1 MAYFDILL
9 PVKNGAAY
17 LAEALASIR
26 AQTFTDWRLLVL
38 DHGSTDRTLDIAQAH
53 ALEDARI
60 RIHSLPD
67 ARGLSGLLNAGLDL
81 CDANYVVRHDADDI
95 ALPERL
101 RHTQAGFAA
110 HPGMVAIGGQLTNFD
125 DRGRTLRQHPLP
137 TEPGRIAAA
146 MLFCNPVAH
155 PTVAMRLDR
164 LQALGARYGV
174 EFGAGQPARPAPE
187 FGNLV
192 EDYFLFGQLALL
204 GLVANLPQQLIRYRV
219 HPGGVGRQ
227 KFAAQM
233 AASQNVSL
241 HLAERLRGMA
251 GTARFDPTPF
261 CNHGGI
267 LFDLG
272 EERTDFSPEFEAVR
286 TALLRMDAHP
296 AQVRREL
303 RYRQILANRS
313 RAVMLARYAL
323 FRSLHRPMMNEET
336 TIKLHLLGR
345 KGPQAQR
352 LPAPAAV

>member
-17 LAEALASIR
+17 LTEALDSIR
-26 AQTFTDWRLLVL
+26 AQTVTDWRLFVL
-38 DHGSTDRTLDIAQAH
+38 DHGSTDHTLEIAQSR
-53 ALEDARI
+53 ALVDPRI

-67 ARGLSGLLNAGLDL
+67 ARGLSGLLNAGLAL
-81 CDANYVVRHDADDI
+81 CDAKYVVRHDADDI

-110 HPGMVAIGGQLTNFD
+110 HPDVVALGGQLTNFD
-125 DRGRTLRQHPLP
+125 DRGRTLPQHPLP
-137 TEPGRIAAA
+137 TAPGRIAAA

-174 EFGAGQPARPAPE
+174 EFGTGHPARPAPE
-187 FGNLV
+187 FENLV

-204 GLVANLPQQLIRYRV
+204 GMVANVPQQLIRYRM

-233 AASQNVSL
+233 AASQSVSL
-241 HLAERLRGMA
+241 RLAERLRDMVGA
-251 GTARFDPTPF
+251 APFDPTPF

-272 EERTDFSPEFEAVR
+272 GRTDFSAEFDSLR
-286 TALLRMDAHP
+286 NALQRMDAAP
-296 AQVRREL
+296 AHIRREL
-303 RYRQILANRS
+303 RYRHTLANRS
-313 RAVMLARYAL
+313 RPAMLARYAL
-323 FRSLHRPMMNEET
+323 FRSRHRPVMNEQT

-345 KGPQAQR
+345 KGPRAQ
-352 LPAPAAV
+352 LMPSLAAV

>member
-17 LAEALASIR
+17 LAEALTSIR
-26 AQTFTDWRLLVL
+26 AQTFKDWRLLVL

-53 ALEDARI
+53 ALADARI
-60 RIHSLPD
+60 RIHSLPG

-81 CDANYVVRHDADDI
+81 CDAQYVVRHDADDI

-101 RHTQAGFAA
+101 RHTQEGFAA
-110 HPGMVAIGGQLTNFD
+110 HPDMVAIGGQLINFD

-137 TEPGRIAAA
+137 TEPGRIAAT

-174 EFGAGQPARPAPE
+174 EFGTGQPARPAPE

-204 GLVANLPQQLIRYRV
+204 GLVANLPQRLIRYRV

-241 HLAERLRGMA
+241 HLAGRLRGMA

-272 EERTDFSPEFEAVR
+272 ERTDFTAEFEAVR
-286 TALLRMDAHP
+286 TALRRMDANP
-296 AQVRREL
+296 MQIQREL
-303 RYRQILANRS
+303 RYREILANRS
-313 RAVMLARYAL
+313 RPVMLARYAL

-345 KGPQAQR
+345 KGPQAQ
-352 LPAPAAV
+352 LTPVPAAV